1 MAKES
6 SAIAGSGISVL
17 REGLTPNS
25 NGPVLALRGTNS
37 VVVNYEDIGSKLGI
51 VQSSGLVIADDAVHI
66 TGPAGRLKG
75 RRELIIQN
83 LGTGGLYLGDVNVT
97 AANGLMVASG
107 DLLSLKVLDLG
118 DIYGISDGA
127 SDVRI
132 LEIK

>member
-25 NGPVLALRGTNS
+25 AGPVPALRGTNS

-51 VQSSGLVIADDAVHI
+51 VQSSGLIVACDAVHLA
-66 TGPAGRLKG
+66 GPAGRLKG

-83 LGTGGLYLGDVNVT
+83 LGAGALYIGDAAVTTTTGLSVP
-97 AANGLMVASG
+97 SG
-107 DLLSLKVLDLG
+107 DMLSLKILDFG
-118 DIYGISDGA
+118 DIYGISDA
-127 SDVRI
+127 SADVRVP
-132 LEIK
+132 EIK